1 MPLLQAKSPHVAYSL
16 DTNQYSFLANSNNLI
31 LADIILLPAMYGHVL
46 SLDKYPEANKF
57 NL

>member
-1 MPLLQAKSPHVAYSL
+1 V
-16 DTNQYSFLANSNNLI
+16 DV
-31 LADIILLPAMYGHVL
+31 ILLPAMYGHVL